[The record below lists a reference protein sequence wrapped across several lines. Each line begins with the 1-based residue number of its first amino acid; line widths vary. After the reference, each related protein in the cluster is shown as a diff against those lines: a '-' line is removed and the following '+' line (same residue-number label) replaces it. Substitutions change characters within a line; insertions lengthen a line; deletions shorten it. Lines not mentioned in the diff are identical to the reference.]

1 MAQCV
6 YGLKDAVK
14 SKRREDLTESDYNN
28 GKTHWTNLFDGEK
41 DCTDIDEK
49 EQWRINRIMFHHLL
63 VEEDGKLVG
72 VISDQDLTVKI
83 ASYTVKNNPL
93 NYNEVTE
100 NIRVADVMST
110 DLQMIDSETPIDTAS
125 ILLLENNISCLPI
138 VNAKMAIEGIVTWKD
153 FMNHFVYR

>member
-1 MAQCV
+1 MHITEIMTADVTKISPQSTFRQA
-6 YGLKDAVK
+6 KDILDAAP
-14 SKRREDLTESDYNN
+14 
-28 GKTHWTNLFDGEK
+28 
-41 DCTDIDEK
+41 
-49 EQWRINRIMFHHLL
+49 FHHLL

-83 ASYTVKNNPL
+83 ASYTVKNNPI